1 MDHDMKTSRIFK
13 TVTAF
18 MAAAVLFVSCK
29 KDEAPAVPAQNAADL
44 QEISVST
51 DILILEGVPEAES
64 SGETK
69 SSVLTASGI
78 ESKVTGITLAAYCEG
93 TLAAKK
99 HYTSSLSSMVL
110 TLMKD
115 KTYTVYALANM
126 GDMVSSIPASESS
139 MSTLE
144 YSISSYSTVN
154 SNGIPMAGKKEGVS
168 VSSTSTSFSIPL
180 TRLLAKVTAN
190 INCTWEN
197 PRIQEVRVF
206 NMNKRLRPF
215 GTSVAGSA
223 SDILSFQDYETA
235 SNGATCTV
243 TLYVPEN
250 MQGTIS
256 GITDSFHKTNDQG
269 NATVS
274 GKQSL
279 LTYLQTKVSS
289 SSMYSG
295 DVYYRSYLGNNNT
308 TNFDIRRNTHY
319 VWNLTYTEEGLQ
331 HNDWKHDTDELTGVR
346 YRYDVSPASQDLQVG
361 QQDDWQVRK
370 YTDTYADGS
379 WTNGT
384 TPNVVAR
391 SLYSYTVANPAVAT
405 VAAADANTYRTTG
418 VSQGSTNI
426 NITVDGNSLVLPVN
440 VTNMISYALEV
451 ESSPA
456 SASANV
462 GQTIEL
468 RAIYYVLTNGVR
480 DSGTDVTTD
489 AQWSRVSG
497 SSAISV
503 VNAGTEKGCVT
514 ATAGGTATIRA
525 SYNSMTADKAVTFGD
540 VYAFSV
546 SPTNVSFRIGNTQT
560 ITPTRTV
567 NGAASTAGT
576 IEWTTS
582 DANVATV
589 SSAGVITG
597 KGVGT
602 ATVTAV
608 WKVNG
613 NEVGRATISVSVAA
627 NVYVLAIDPTS
638 AAINVGGTRQHSVT
652 TRTKDGAAST
662 EGSIVWSSANSGIAS
677 VSTSGLVTGV
687 AAGTTT
693 VTAEW
698 KINNVTVASATSSI
712 TVSNVVSNRLAVT
725 SVPSPA
731 TANVGETITLSARYY
746 TTTNGVEDG
755 GVDVTQSASWSR
767 VSGASTVSVTN
778 SGTKGRA
785 TATAGGTATMRASY
799 NGKTADID
807 VTFNDVY
814 SFSVSP
820 TSVNFRIGNTQGI
833 TASRVK
839 NGAAST
845 EGSVSWSSANS
856 GIASVS
862 TSGVITGVA
871 VGSTTVTAI
880 WTIGSTEVGRATV
893 SVSVAANQ
901 YVLAVSPT
909 TSSINVGGHSDHSVT
924 TRTKDGAASN
934 EGSIVWSSDNTAIAT
949 VNSDGRITGV
959 AAGTTTVRAAW
970 KIGSATVATATVSV
984 TVSNVVT
991 HRIGVTASPSATA
1004 NVGQTITLTAKYY
1017 TTTNG
1022 VEDAGVDI
1030 TQLGDWSRSSGAST
1044 ISVTNSGTKG
1054 RVTATA
1060 GGTAVIGVSYSGIN
1074 GSVSVKFNDVYGLTV
1089 TPATASV
1096 YVNATVNLQANRT
1109 FNGAASTAGTLSW
1122 SSNKTNIATVN
1133 ASTGVVTGV
1142 APGTARITATWTYNG
1157 HTETA
1162 YANVT
1167 VNANNYSL
1175 TISPSSATKNV
1186 GETQQFSVTAY
1197 KNGSVFAS
1205 PSITWSSSASGVAS
1219 VNATGLATGVSSGTA
1234 TITATWNPE
1243 GTPITASAP
1252 MTVNDVITHTLVLS
1266 STTTSTD
1273 CGNSIPLTL
1282 LYKTIT
1288 NGTETASQNVTT
1300 NGSVTWNK
1308 SSNLLIV
1315 SGGQA
1320 SATSGVTATL
1330 SATYSGVTS
1339 NTITLTFND
1348 VYELTVSPSNASAEC
1363 GNTIQLSVVATK
1375 NDLPIANPTISW
1387 SSSNTN
1393 IARVNSNG
1401 LVSSWNPG
1409 TAQITARLMVG
1420 GQQKASDIAV
1430 VTFTGGSYTDYY
1442 AQLLYWGSNPYS
1454 DPNTLE
1460 MMASGG
1466 TRPSYAAFKLHRRN
1480 WTYANGAWSNT
1491 DTTLN
1496 YNEYSATFTGNLSSV
1511 TAVSSQNYWQAVT
1524 RPTWIGTGT
1533 ITCTVASDGAVVNI
1547 PFRVYPATGV
1557 ISHDYSVTLTAN
1569 GSSSSASAQVG
1580 NSIKL
1585 TVTLQDIVRQD
1596 GLVIGS
1602 STSDVTGQ
1610 VTWYKPSSITIDA
1623 AGYAT
1628 SDSPI
1633 SNADV
1638 YAYYNAQARTSN
1650 HVNLTFTAAPVVHT
1664 YGLQV
1669 VPLTS
1674 SHPSVQV
1681 GGTQQFQ
1688 AYLVTDGVAASS
1700 PLTSG
1705 VTWSSGNTSKVTIN
1719 SSGVATG
1726 VAATTSAVNIH
1737 AVYSHTSGQLT
1748 GDSELSVTEAPVVH
1762 TYELVVEPNSAS
1774 VSVGGTKQF
1783 RAYIITDGNTAGKTL
1798 IEAGLTWSSYN
1809 TSKVTIN
1816 SSTGLATG
1824 VAATTSPVTVHVVYN
1839 HTSGQLSGDA
1849 YLSVTA
1855 DSYSLQINPMALNL
1869 YIGGTI
1875 GNTGSIS
1882 VTTRTKNGSASTT
1895 GTIRWVSDNT
1905 TVATV
1910 TTPGTSTTVT
1920 GVGKGTTIVTAE
1932 WVIGDA
1938 VVASATCN
1946 VTVTKLA
1953 LVVEPVNASIS
1964 VGNTHQYRVYLV
1976 TNDNTAGKQQLTSG
1990 VSWTSSNMTAATINA
2005 SGQVTGRAVGST
2017 DITASYNHTNAGTLT
2032 VTTGLTVISGGSGGG
2047 GGINIDDGWD

>member
-29 KDEAPAVPAQNAADL
+29 KDETPAVPAQNAEDL
-44 QEISVST
+44 QEVSIST
-51 DILILEGVPEAES
+51 DILVLEGVPEAEP

-93 TLAAKK
+93 TLVAKK
-99 HYTSSLSSMVL
+99 HYTSSLSSMVFTL
-110 TLMKD
+110 TKD

-126 GDMVSSIPASESS
+126 GDMVSSVPSSESS
-139 MSTLE
+139 MSSLE

-168 VSSTSTSFSIPL
+168 VSSTSTSFSVPL

-235 SNGATCTV
+235 TNGPTCTV

-256 GITDSFHKTNDQG
+256 GIADSFHKTNDQG

-289 SSMYSG
+289 SSLYSG

-308 TNFDIRRNTHY
+308 TNFDIQRNTHY
-319 VWNLTYTEEGLQ
+319 VWNLTFTEEGLQ

-418 VSQGSTNI
+418 MSQGSTNI

-497 SSAISV
+497 SNAISV

-560 ITPTRTV
+560 ITPTRTL

-613 NEVGRATISVSVAA
+613 NEVGRAT
-627 NVYVLAIDPTS
+627 
-638 AAINVGGTRQHSVT
+638 
-652 TRTKDGAAST
+652 
-662 EGSIVWSSANSGIAS
+662 
-677 VSTSGLVTGV
+677 
-687 AAGTTT
+687 
-693 VTAEW
+693 
-698 KINNVTVASATSSI
+698 
-712 TVSNVVSNRLAVT
+712 
-725 SVPSPA
+725 
-731 TANVGETITLSARYY
+731 
-746 TTTNGVEDG
+746 
-755 GVDVTQSASWSR
+755 
-767 VSGASTVSVTN
+767 
-778 SGTKGRA
+778 
-785 TATAGGTATMRASY
+785 
-799 NGKTADID
+799 
-807 VTFNDVY
+807 
-814 SFSVSP
+814 
-820 TSVNFRIGNTQGI
+820 
-833 TASRVK
+833 
-839 NGAAST
+839 
-845 EGSVSWSSANS
+845 
-856 GIASVS
+856 
-862 TSGVITGVA
+862 
-871 VGSTTVTAI
+871 
-880 WTIGSTEVGRATV
+880 V

-924 TRTKDGAASN
+924 TRTKDGAAST
-934 EGSIVWSSDNTAIAT
+934 EGSIVWSSENTAIAT

-959 AAGTTTVRAAW
+959 TAGTTTVRAAW

-991 HRIGVTASPSATA
+991 HRIGVTASPSVTA
-1004 NVGQTITLTAKYY
+1004 NVGETITLTAKYY

-1022 VEDAGVDI
+1022 LDDDGIDI
-1030 TQLGDWSRSSGAST
+1030 TQSGDWSRLSGASS

-1060 GGTAVIGVSYSGIN
+1060 GGTAVIGVSYSGIY

-1133 ASTGVVTGV
+1133 PSTGVVTGV
-1142 APGTARITATWTYNG
+1142 ASGTARITATWTYNG
-1157 HTETA
+1157 HTESA
-1162 YANVT
+1162 SADVT
-1167 VNANNYSL
+1167 VNDVVTHRMVITAV
-1175 TISPSSATKNV
+1175 PASATANV
-1186 GETQQFSVTAY
+1186 GETVTLTAWYYTTTNGVEDGGQDVSWLASWSRKSGASSVNVLNGSSGCIVSATDGGTAVIEATYEGTSATKSVTFNDVYSLTLAATPSNATTTCDNTIVLTPTAK
-1197 KNGSVFAS
+1197 KNGVVMSS
-1205 PSITWSSSASGVAS
+1205 PTIVWSTGNANIARVSGG
-1219 VNATGLATGVSSGTA
+1219 TVSCWNPGTA
-1234 TITATWNPE
+1234 TITAQLKV
-1243 GTPITASAP
+1243 G
-1252 MTVNDVITHTLVLS
+1252 S
-1266 STTTSTD
+1266 ST
-1273 CGNSIPLTL
+1273 
-1282 LYKTIT
+1282 
-1288 NGTETASQNVTT
+1288 V
-1300 NGSVTWNK
+1300 
-1308 SSNLLIV
+1308 
-1315 SGGQA
+1315 A
-1320 SATSGVTATL
+1320 SATK
-1330 SATYSGVTS
+1330 
-1339 NTITLTFND
+1339 D
-1348 VYELTVSPSNASAEC
+1348 
-1363 GNTIQLSVVATK
+1363 
-1375 NDLPIANPTISW
+1375 
-1387 SSSNTN
+1387 
-1393 IARVNSNG
+1393 
-1401 LVSSWNPG
+1401 
-1409 TAQITARLMVG
+1409 
-1420 GQQKASDIAV
+1420 
-1430 VTFTGGSYTDYY
+1430 VTFTGGSYYDYY
-1442 AQLLYWGSNPYS
+1442 AELIYGGTNPYS
-1454 DPNTLE
+1454 NPNVLE
-1460 MMASGG
+1460 MMAAGG
-1466 TRPSYAAFKLHRRN
+1466 NRPSYACFKLHRRN
-1480 WTYANGAWSNT
+1480 WTFANGSWSNV
-1491 DTTLN
+1491 DTVLGCDE
-1496 YNEYSATFTGNLSSV
+1496 YNAVNPGLLSSV
-1511 TAVSSQNYWQAVT
+1511 TKVPSLNYWQAVS
-1524 RPTWIGTGT
+1524 RYNGSGTCT
-1533 ITCTVASDGAVVNI
+1533 ITCTVISDGQTVDI
-1547 PFRVYPATGV
+1547 PVKVYPMEGGSSTNREL
-1557 ISHDYSVTLTAN
+1557 ILTAN
-1569 GSSSSASAQVG
+1569 NSAVASSQVG
-1580 NSIKL
+1580 GAAIVLKAIYKVTTYTGNVQTNETL
-1585 TVTLQDIVRQD
+1585 T
-1596 GLVIGS
+1596 
-1602 STSDVTGQ
+1602 DVTSQ
-1610 VTWYKPSSITIDA
+1610 VSWLPQPLPTGLTIA
-1623 AGYAT
+1623 SNGNAT
-1628 SDSPI
+1628 STAVL
-1633 SNADV
+1633 NNVEV
-1638 YAYYNAQARTSN
+1638 YAYYPAQALNSN
-1650 HVNLTFTAAPVVHT
+1650 RVKLTFTAASQTITYVHRRLVVE
-1664 YGLQV
+1664 G
-1669 VPLTS
+1669 PLT
-1674 SHPSVQV
+1674 VQV
-1681 GGTQQFQ
+1681 GSTTGDYTATLYDEKVVNGVPTGEMITVDVSNQSTIFYSENTGIATVSGRRATGVAAGSTKIYATYNDTYGGITSAQADRATLTVTAGPVTHTYALRIEPPTASIESGQTQQFK
-1688 AYLVTDGVAASS
+1688 AYLVTDGNVSE
-1700 PLTSG
+1700 
-1705 VTWSSGNTSKVTIN
+1705 KVLL
-1719 SSGVATG
+1719 SSGVLWSSSATG
-1726 VAATTSAVNIH
+1726 VATI
-1737 AVYSHTSGQLT
+1737 
-1748 GDSELSVTEAPVVH
+1748 
-1762 TYELVVEPNSAS
+1762 
-1774 VSVGGTKQF
+1774 
-1783 RAYIITDGNTAGKTL
+1783 
-1798 IEAGLTWSSYN
+1798 SS
-1809 TSKVTIN
+1809 S
-1816 SSTGLATG
+1816 GLATG
-1824 VAATTSPVTVHVVYN
+1824 QSA
-1839 HTSGQLSGDA
+1839 G
-1849 YLSVTA
+1849 TA
-1855 DSYSLQINPMALNL
+1855 I
-1869 YIGGTI
+1869 
-1875 GNTGSIS
+1875 
-1882 VTTRTKNGSASTT
+1882 
-1895 GTIRWVSDNT
+1895 
-1905 TVATV
+1905 
-1910 TTPGTSTTVT
+1910 
-1920 GVGKGTTIVTAE
+1920 
-1932 WVIGDA
+1932 
-1938 VVASATCN
+1938 
-1946 VTVTKLA
+1946 
-1953 LVVEPVNASIS
+1953 
-1964 VGNTHQYRVYLV
+1964 
-1976 TNDNTAGKQQLTSG
+1976 
-1990 VSWTSSNMTAATINA
+1990 
-2005 SGQVTGRAVGST
+2005 
-2017 DITASYNHTNAGTLT
+2017 ITAKYTPAGSSQIQATATLT
-2032 VTTGLTVISGGSGGG
+2032 VTAGGG
-2047 GGINIDDGWD
+2047 VIIDDGWD